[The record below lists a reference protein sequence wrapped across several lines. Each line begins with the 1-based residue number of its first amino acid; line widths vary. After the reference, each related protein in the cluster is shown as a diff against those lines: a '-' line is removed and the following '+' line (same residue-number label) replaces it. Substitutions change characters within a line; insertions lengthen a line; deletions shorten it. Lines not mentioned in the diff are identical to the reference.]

1 MNSLFIADEYA
12 PRGQTKSRGLTS
24 GGLSAVAPPV
34 PIPNTE
40 VKRRSPD
47 GSASLGCARVGRCQY
62 CEPRLINLNRGSFR
76 YVASAGG
83 ADYRVGIAG
92 LLRREDRAEF
102 TTVKSSP
109 G

>member
-12 PRGQTKSRGLTS
+12 LRGQTKLRGLTS
-24 GGLSAVAPPV
+24 GGLSTAAPPV

-76 YVASAGG
+76 YVTSAGVV
-83 ADYRVGIAG
+83 DYRVGTAG
-92 LLRREDRAEF
+92 LLRREDPAELAM
-102 TTVKSSP
+102 VKSSS